1 MIDESPVSVERLQV
15 GRRTTLYSVR
25 LALAFAI
32 EAGVLTESGQLDTLI
47 RIRGPTATMEIP
59 TPYFSL
65 QVVYQIV
72 KIKQLIFSGVSR
84 PDFKDFWIREI
95 YYTLI

>member
-25 LALAFAI
+25 LALAFAT
-32 EAGVLTESGQLDTLI
+32 EAGVLMEPGQLDTLI
-47 RIRGPTATMEIP
+47 GIRGPTATMEKP
-59 TPYFSL
+59 TPYYSL

-72 KIKQLIFSGVSR
+72 KIKQLIFPGFSDRISKIFGLAS
-84 PDFKDFWIREI
+84 
-95 YYTLI
+95 LIIH